1 MTSTGALDRG
11 STGTTDGT
19 RVAGD
24 PDEGPRG
31 RADVLDR
38 VELAVVAAS
47 VVAVAGAIVGAAVRA
62 VAGDWRPI
70 GDNAYFAL
78 RARDVLTEHHPLL
91 GTWTSAS
98 LSFGTDVNN
107 PSPLLFDW
115 LALPARIDPYAGV
128 AVGVALLNLG
138 AIALTATFAWRL
150 GGRRA
155 LAGSMAAAGL
165 VAWAMGSEV
174 LIEPWQ
180 PHSLLLPSLSLL
192 VLCWAMACG
201 HLVALPWAVG
211 VASLIVGTHLSYV
224 LIVPAAG
231 LIGVV
236 GLVLHHRRTGGSF
249 AGPPSRRPPRLG
261 PVLAVTGVV
270 VVACWTQSVVEQV
283 TAEGQ
288 GNLAALA
295 GSTTAADTSI
305 GPGLATR
312 LVATGT
318 TTAPWDVRQAFTSAY
333 RERQPVEGEPGRVP
347 ALERVPSMGRAI
359 AGTLLVVAALAGAGA
374 WAARRRDRIGA
385 GAAAVAVA
393 TLAAGWVSTV
403 RMPINP
409 ALPLGQHQM
418 RWIWPVVA
426 FGLAGIAVAVTA
438 RWRRGP
444 LAMAGVAVLLG
455 VLTLPHHNART
466 GPVLDLD
473 ATPTVR
479 ALGQQLAE
487 ADLEGPLLIDL
498 IDVRFAE
505 PYSTPVM
512 LELQRL
518 GIPFV
523 TDDPSL
529 AGQLGDSRL
538 IDDPGEATGRLTFAD
553 GAAVHRDRPGARAV
567 ALVEG
572 LDADERAELEALEAV
587 VRTELAESGITLSG
601 RGERAVALGA
611 LDHAG
616 DGVGLDEE
624 AIAPLVTGRQLVI
637 AVHEGFL
644 APGTVTDAMAR
655 WAHLARQ
662 AARSTAAVFL
672 EPIAPAP

>member
-1 MTSTGALDRG
+1 
-11 STGTTDGT
+11 
-19 RVAGD
+19 
-24 PDEGPRG
+24 
-31 RADVLDR
+31 
-38 VELAVVAAS
+38 
-47 VVAVAGAIVGAAVRA
+47 
-62 VAGDWRPI
+62 
-70 GDNAYFAL
+70 
-78 RARDVLTEHHPLL
+78 
-91 GTWTSAS
+91 
-98 LSFGTDVNN
+98 
-107 PSPLLFDW
+107 
-115 LALPARIDPYAGV
+115 
-128 AVGVALLNLG
+128 
-138 AIALTATFAWRL
+138 
-150 GGRRA
+150 
-155 LAGSMAAAGL
+155 
-165 VAWAMGSEV
+165 V

-231 LIGVV
+231 LVGVA
-236 GLVLHHRRTGGSF
+236 GLVLHHRRTGGRF
-249 AGPPSRRPPRLG
+249 AAPPSRRPPRLG
-261 PVLAVTGVV
+261 RVLAATAV
-270 VVACWTQSVVEQV
+270 VVAVCWMQSVVEQV
-283 TAEGQ
+283 TADGQ

-295 GSTTAADTSI
+295 ASTTAADTSI

-318 TTAPWDVRQAFTSAY
+318 TTAPWDAREAFTSAY
-333 RERQPVEGEPGRVP
+333 RERQPREGEPGQVP
-347 ALERVPSMGRAI
+347 ALERVPSTRAAV
-359 AGTLLVVAALAGAGA
+359 AGTVLVVAVLGGAGA
-374 WAARRRDRIGA
+374 WAARRRELI
-385 GAAAVAVA
+385 GAAAVAVAAA

-403 RMPINP
+403 RMPVNP

-426 FGLAGIAVAVTA
+426 FGLAGIAVAATA
-438 RWRRGP
+438 RWRRAP
-444 LAMAGVAVLLG
+444 LALAGLAVLLG

-479 ALGQQLAE
+479 ALGEQLAE

-498 IDVRFAE
+498 TDIRFAE
-505 PYSTPVM
+505 PYSAAVM
-512 LELQRL
+512 LELQLL

-523 TDDPSL
+523 TDDPSFL

-572 LDADERAELEALEAV
+572 LDADERAELETLEAV
-587 VRTELAESGITLSG
+587 VRTELAETGITLSE

-611 LDHAG
+611 LNHAG
-616 DGVGLDEE
+616 DGIGLDDEG
-624 AIAPLVTGRQLVI
+624 IAPLVTGRQLVI

-644 APGTVTDAMAR
+644 EPGSVTDAMAR

-662 AARSTAAVFL
+662 AARSTAAVFH
-672 EPIAPAP
+672 EPIEAAP

>member
-1 MTSTGALDRG
+1 MTTAGELEHEHEHQRGDST
-11 STGTTDGT
+11 
-19 RVAGD
+19 
-24 PDEGPRG
+24 
-31 RADVLDR
+31 LDR

-47 VVAVAGAIVGAAVRA
+47 VVAVTAAILAAAVRS

-128 AVGVALLNLG
+128 AVGTALLNV
-138 AIALTATFAWRL
+138 AAVALMATFAWRL

-174 LIEPWQ
+174 LVEPWQ

-224 LIVPAAG
+224 LLAPAAG
-231 LIGVV
+231 LVGTA
-236 GLVLHHRRTGGSF
+236 GLVLHHRRTGGTF
-249 AGPPSRRPPRLG
+249 AAPPSRRPPRLG
-261 PVLAVTGVV
+261 PVLAVTAVV
-270 VVACWTQSVVEQV
+270 VVLCWTQAVVEQV
-283 TAEGQ
+283 TADGQ

-295 GSTTAADTSI
+295 SSTNAADTSI

-318 TTAPWDVRQAFTSAY
+318 TTLPWDARTAFTSAY
-333 RERQPVEGEPGRVP
+333 RERRPREGEPGQVP
-347 ALERVPSMGRAI
+347 ALERVPSTGPALV
-359 AGTLLVVAALAGAGA
+359 GTVLAVAALAGAGA
-374 WAARRRDRIGA
+374 WAARRHDRV
-385 GAAAVAVA
+385 GAAAVAVAAA

-403 RMPINP
+403 RMPVNP

-426 FGLAGIAVAVTA
+426 FGLASVIVAVSA
-438 RWRRGP
+438 RWRRAA
-444 LAMAGVAVLLG
+444 LALGGVAVLLG

-466 GPVLDLD
+466 GPVLDID
-473 ATPTVR
+473 ATATVR
-479 ALGQQLAE
+479 ALGDQLAD

-498 IDVRFAE
+498 TDIRFAE
-505 PYSTPVM
+505 PYSAAVM

-523 TDDPSL
+523 TDDPSFL

-553 GAAVHRDRPGARAV
+553 GAAVRRDRPGARAV

-572 LDADERAELEALEAV
+572 LDAEERAELDALEAMV
-587 VRTELAESGITLSG
+587 TSELAESGITLSE
-601 RGERAVALGA
+601 RGERAVELGA

-616 DGVGLDEE
+616 DGVGLDDE

-644 APGTVTDAMAR
+644 APGTVTEAMAR
-655 WAHLARQ
+655 WADLARQ
-662 AARSTAAVFL
+662 AARHTAAVFH
-672 EPIAPAP
+672 EPIEAAP